1 MGLDEGRERAPT
13 PNVTPDR
20 CKPFVEAADDVE
32 DESAVLNGFA
42 EIGEV
47 VGHALELLAVIGD
60 GEITLHKSSEL
71 GVEDEGASLTVAQ
84 ELGLDGEPSGAS
96 GGAAVAP
103 SHDDVDEVAGESR
116 RAMTEPRNPCGSSQ
130 GKEQWGCR

>member
-1 MGLDEGRERAPT
+1 
-13 PNVTPDR
+13 VTSNR
-20 CKPFVEAADDVE
+20 CEPFVEAADDVE
-32 DESAVLNGFA
+32 DEGAVLNSFA
-42 EIGEV
+42 KVGEV

-71 GVEDEGASLTVAQ
+71 GIENEGARLAVTQ

-103 SHDDVDEVAGESR
+103 SHDDVDEVAGEGPVES
-116 RAMTEPRNPCGSSQ
+116 
-130 GKEQWGCR
+130 

>member
-47 VGHALELLAVIGD
+47 VGHTLELLAVIGD
-60 GEITLHKSSEL
+60 GEITLHESSEL

-103 SHDDVDEVAGESR
+103 SHDDVDEVAGEGPV
-116 RAMTEPRNPCGSSQ
+116 EP
-130 GKEQWGCR
+130 